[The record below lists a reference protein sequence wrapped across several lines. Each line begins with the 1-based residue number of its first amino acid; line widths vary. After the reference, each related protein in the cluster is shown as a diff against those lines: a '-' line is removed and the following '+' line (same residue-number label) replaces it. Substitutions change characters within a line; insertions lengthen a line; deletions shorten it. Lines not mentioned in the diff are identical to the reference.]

1 VRIPTFSRTATTET
15 DETARVPVQP
25 RRDDEPTTQSITKAR
40 RDDEPT
46 TQSIT
51 EPRRDDEPTTQTITE
66 PRRTSTVTPPTAA
79 DRKPITVGRPAGPVT
94 AAEPVTAEPA
104 RVRRPR
110 ASGLATVGLI
120 VSIAGI
126 ALVLSGPLAG
136 WGIGVAGLG
145 LLLSVAGLSATR
157 KQHIAGK
164 SDAMIGILVAIGA
177 IVLGVLALNG
187 QLSWLGTDTQPAT
200 NLREWLDA
208 QFTNRF

>member
-1 VRIPTFSRTATTET
+1 MPTFSRTATSDT
-15 DETARVPVQP
+15 DETTARVPVQ
-25 RRDDEPTTQSITKAR
+25 T
-40 RDDEPT
+40 
-46 TQSIT
+46 
-51 EPRRDDEPTTQTITE
+51 RRDDEPTTQTITK
-66 PRRTSTVTPPTAA
+66 PRPTSTVTPPTETE
-79 DRKPITVGRPAGPVT
+79 RSRPITVGRPVTPAEPVT
-94 AAEPVTAEPA
+94 ASAKPVTAEPA

-157 KQHIAGK
+157 KQHVAGK
-164 SDAMIGILVAIGA
+164 GDAMIGIAVSIGA

-208 QFTNRF
+208 QFANRF